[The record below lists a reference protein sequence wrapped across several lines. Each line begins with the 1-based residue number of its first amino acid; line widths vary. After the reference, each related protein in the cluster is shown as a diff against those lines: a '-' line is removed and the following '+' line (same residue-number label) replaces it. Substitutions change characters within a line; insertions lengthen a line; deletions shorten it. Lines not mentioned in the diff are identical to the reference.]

1 MNILT
6 FFNTYGT
13 EQKCRE
19 HFYQQRVRSGIDCK
33 KCACR
38 DHYWLSAK
46 QQWQCK
52 RCHFRTTLKSGTIME
67 GSKMSF
73 LIWYQVM
80 AFMSFSKK
88 GISAKEMQRQLGRNR
103 YESIWVLMHKI
114 RKSMGNRDELYQ
126 LSDMVEMDEGY
137 FVSKQ
142 DHTKSKANKAG
153 KGSHK
158 VKNTAV
164 FAESTPI
171 EDLSTGKVSN
181 HCRYFKMKVL
191 ENHKAASILKVV
203 EESLADTTILFSD
216 KSSTYTDID
225 KIIQAHITFKS
236 SKETTTVSL
245 RWVHIAIANARR
257 CFDGIYHHMKQ
268 KYLQN
273 YLDEFCYKLNRRYF
287 GEKLFDRVVIA
298 VSQNLR

>member
-1 MNILT
+1 MNILM
-6 FFNTYGT
+6 FLNTYGT
-13 EQKCRE
+13 EQKCKA
-19 HFYQQRVRSGIDCK
+19 HFYHQRMKSGVLCK
-33 KCACR
+33 KCNSK

-46 QQWQCK
+46 EQWQCK
-52 RCHFRTTLKSGTIME
+52 DCHFRTTLKSGTIME

-73 LIWYQVM
+73 LTWYQAM

-103 YESIWVLMHKI
+103 YESTWLLMHKI

-137 FVSKQ
+137 FMAKQ
-142 DHTKSKANKAG
+142 DHTKFKANKAG

-158 VKNTAV
+158 VTNTAV

-171 EDLSTGKVSN
+171 EDLSTGEQSN
-181 HCRYFKMKVL
+181 HCRYFKMKAL
-191 ENHKAASILKVV
+191 ETHKAASVLKVV
-203 EESLADTTILFSD
+203 EDSVANTTILFSD
-216 KSSTYTDID
+216 KSTTYTDID
-225 KIIQAHITFKS
+225 KIVEGHVTFKS
-236 SKETTTVSL
+236 NKETTTLSL

-257 CFDGIYHHMKQ
+257 CFDGIYHQMKQ

-298 VSQNLR
+298 VAQEIR